1 MALSELQVRTAKPQA
16 NPYKMGDGGGLFLLV
31 ATTGGKLWKYSY
43 RFESK
48 QKTLAL
54 GKYPDIGLKDARVK
68 HAEARK
74 LLAQGID
81 PSENRKAVKAAGADR
96 AANSFEVVAREWWA
110 SHMASKAATH
120 KDKVIRRFELYLFPW
135 LGSKPIADIT
145 APQVLEVVRRIE
157 KLGILETAHRALQTC
172 GQVFRYAVQTGR
184 AIRDVT
190 ADLKGA
196 LPPTSTKHMA
206 TFTEPKQVA
215 ELLRAIDGF
224 SGTFTVQCALRLAPL
239 VFVRPS
245 ELRMAKWA
253 DIDLDAGEW
262 RYVVSKT
269 KTDHLVPLPKQAV
282 AILQELCPLSGH
294 GEYVFQG
301 GHSPLRPMSEAAI
314 NAALK
319 RMGYD
324 TKTQITGHGF
334 RAMARTILHER
345 LGIDP
350 HIIEH
355 QLAHKVPDALGA
367 AYNRTKFIE
376 QRTTM
381 MQQWADY
388 LDELKAGA
396 KMLPFPEAAVGKATI
411 TTVQNRRKDGS
422 VKMMK
427 VEIKK
432 KRALAQNS

>member
-1 MALSELQVRTAKPQA
+1 MKLNDVAVRKAKPEIK
-16 NPYKMGDGGGLFLLV
+16 PYKMADGGGMYLEVMPNGSKYWRLKYRY
-31 ATTGGKLWKYSY
+31 GGKEK
-43 RFESK
+43 R
-48 QKTLAL
+48 LAL
-54 GKYPDIGLKDARVK
+54 GVYPDVSLSLARDRRDD
-68 HAEARK
+68 ARK
-74 LLAQGID
+74 LLAQDID
-81 PSENRKAVKAAGADR
+81 PGKNRKATKAAKSLNAE
-96 AANSFEVVAREWWA
+96 NSFEVIAREWLA
-110 SHMASKAATH
+110 SHMKSKAASH
-120 KDKVIRRFELYLFPW
+120 RDKVIRRFELYLFPW
-135 LGSKPIADIT
+135 IGSKPIADIT
-145 APQVLEVVRRIE
+145 APQVLEAVKRIE
-157 KLGILETAHRALQTC
+157 KLGIAETAHRALQTC

-196 LPPTSTKHMA
+196 LPPTTTKHMA
-206 TFTEPKQVA
+206 SFTEPKEVA

-245 ELRMAKWA
+245 ELRMARWA

-262 RYVVSKT
+262 RYRVSKT
-269 KTDHLVPLPKQAV
+269 KTDHLVPLPTQAV
-282 AILQELCPLSGH
+282 QILRELHPLSGH

-301 GHSPLRPMSEAAI
+301 GHSPLRPMSESAI

-345 LGIDP
+345 LDVDP

-376 QRTTM
+376 QRKLM
-381 MQQWADY
+381 MQLWADY
-388 LDELKAGA
+388 LDKLKAGA
-396 KMLPFPEAAVGKATI
+396 EVVPIRAA
-411 TTVQNRRKDGS
+411 S
-422 VKMMK
+422 
-427 VEIKK
+427 
-432 KRALAQNS
+432 